1 MTVKITQRIK
11 GFKVVDETL
20 ERPAAATAAAAG
32 NDAKVGK
39 AVQVVEMDEMMKE
52 LVENGVLENGK
63 ADRLMMMRRRRR
75 CG

>member
-1 MTVKITQRIK
+1 MKKKMMGEMVEEEGEREGEDDVIGK
-11 GFKVVDETL
+11 DEMVRKK
-20 ERPAAATAAAAG
+20 E
-32 NDAKVGK
+32 KE
-39 AVQVVEMDEMMKE
+39 VVEMDEMMKE

>member
-1 MTVKITQRIK
+1 MMKKKMMCEMVEEE
-11 GFKVVDETL
+11 G
-20 ERPAAATAAAAG
+20 EREG
-32 NDAKVGK
+32 EDDVIGK
-39 AVQVVEMDEMMKE
+39 DGMVRKKEKEVVEMDEMMKE